1 MAQDVLRLLSRSP
14 LAHAAAECRAQLI
27 DDMNQDLLRLI
38 LLPDWSART
47 RKILDHERKGKTCVP
62 DYVWH
67 EMGGQLTSF
76 GKSLLEK
83 AENGDL
89 DKSWMRTRVK
99 EATFD
104 KLYFDGKKVRQG
116 EQFINATKDFA
127 QKLVMWG
134 DKLME

>member
-1 MAQDVLRLLSRSP
+1 
-14 LAHAAAECRAQLI
+14 
-27 DDMNQDLLRLI
+27 
-38 LLPDWSART
+38 
-47 RKILDHERKGKTCVP
+47 
-62 DYVWH
+62 
-67 EMGGQLTSF
+67 MGGQLTSF

-134 DKLME
+134 DKLMK